1 MKNIITIVLL
11 VFSLSLFAQKNY
23 YVKKGAVAK
32 GYDVVSYFNNEAT
45 QGTQEFSTEYDGVTF
60 YFSSQENLETFKKNP
75 TKYVPQYGGFC
86 AYAMGVKGSK
96 VSIDPETFEIRDG
109 KLYLFY
115 NRGSTNTLDLWTQE
129 GADELKVK
137 ADKNWKKIIDKS

>member
-1 MKNIITIVLL
+1 MRKIILL
-11 VFSLSLFAQKNY
+11 LFVTFSASLFAQENY

-32 GYDVVSYFNNEAT
+32 GYDVVSYFDNQAQKGNKKIA
-45 QGTQEFSTEYDGVTF
+45 TEYDGVKF
-60 YFSSQENLETFKKNP
+60 YFSSQENLKKFKENP

-86 AYAMGVKGSK
+86 AYAMGAKGEK

-115 NRGSTNTLDLWTQE
+115 NSWGTNTLDLWVKE
-129 GADELKVK
+129 GAEQLKEK
-137 ADKNWKKIIDKS
+137 ADKNWKKITEK